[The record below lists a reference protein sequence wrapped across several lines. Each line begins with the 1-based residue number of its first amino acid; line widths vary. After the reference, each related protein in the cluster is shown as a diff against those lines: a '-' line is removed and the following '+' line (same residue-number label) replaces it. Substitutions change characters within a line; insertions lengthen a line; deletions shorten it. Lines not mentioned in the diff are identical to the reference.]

1 MQVVN
6 KVLSKMNK
14 KTELANHKIDLNK
27 VDEIKKI
34 VNVSRQVAADAIAVA
49 KELEKEFQIAKKRV
63 ETDFKIVSEN
73 RKKVFEQV
81 KELVN
86 LATDLGMP
94 LPKQLVKLYDDISV
108 IGRSMPTTNL
118 NNVFPI

>member
-34 VNVSRQVAADAIAVA
+34 VNVSRQVAADAISVA

-81 KELVN
+81 KELDK
-86 LATDLGMP
+86 LANDLGIP
-94 LPKQLVKLYDDISV
+94 LPKQVVKLYDDMSV
-108 IGRSMPTTNL
+108 IGRSIPTTNL

>member
-1 MQVVN
+1 
-6 KVLSKMNK
+6 MNK

-81 KELVN
+81 KELDK
-86 LATDLGMP
+86 LANDLGIP
-94 LPKQLVKLYDDISV
+94 LPKQVVKLYDDMSV
-108 IGRSMPTTNL
+108 IGRSIPTTNL